1 VTPSVQSLAVR
12 PPEAAET
19 ATDEVP
25 RPVVGVQAAVFR
37 EDQILLQQR
46 RNVFGDGSWGLP
58 GGHLEFGESFE
69 DAAARELLE
78 ETGLTAKHLKTV
90 IPQNTAYETT
100 HYVQIAVEVLAW
112 EGDPI
117 IREPDRCA
125 GLAFFDPRAL
135 PFPLFEPSREI
146 LDHLLFGRIPVTS
159 HRLHLEL
166 AGDGHWT
173 SLKLHGSLHP
183 VVVAQTR
190 SREEGWRLRSRSD
203 TLPDLASALQWVK
216 RQLYRRL
223 TLGDHVK
230 TCDGDLPLDLVLRLF
245 PPEHPVAVRPVKPE
259 GMNETKVDQ
268 LALFVE
274 SELG

>member
-1 VTPSVQSLAVR
+1 MTPTVQALAVY
-12 PPEAAET
+12 PTQPAET

-46 RNVFGDGSWGLP
+46 RNAFGDGSWGLP

-90 IPQNTAYETT
+90 IPHNTAYETT

-135 PFPLFEPSREI
+135 PSPLFEPSRAI
-146 LDHLLFGRIPVTS
+146 LDHLLFRRDTVPS

-166 AGDGHWT
+166 VGDGHWT
-173 SLKLHGSLHP
+173 SLKLHGSLRP

-190 SREEGWRLRSRSD
+190 SKEEGWRMRSRSN
-203 TLPDLASALQWVK
+203 TLPDLPSALQWAK
-216 RQLYRRL
+216 RQLSRRL
-223 TLGDHVK
+223 ALGDHVK
-230 TCDGDLPLDLVLRLF
+230 SCDGDLPLDLVLRLF
-245 PPEHPVAVRPVKPE
+245 PPEYPVAVRPVEPE
-259 GMNETKVDQ
+259 RLNETKVDQ